1 MRQGLVMAWAPMAE
15 QQQQRSLNAELQELL
30 LVGLGAVPGA
40 LLRWQVSLHWAD
52 RHLLVNVVGAAL
64 LGLLAGLPAAPRRQ
78 LLIGIGFCGSLTT
91 FSSWMLEAMRLISA
105 GQISDALGLIGL
117 TLGLGVGAA
126 ALGFWLGQRVRP
138 PTPPR
143 SEP

>member
-1 MRQGLVMAWAPMAE
+1 MLQGLVTAWGAMAE
-15 QQQQRSLNAELQELL
+15 QQRSLNAELQELL

-52 RHLLVNVVGAAL
+52 RHVLVNVAGAAL

-105 GQISDALGLIGL
+105 GQISEALGLIGL

-126 ALGFWLGQRVRP
+126 ALGFWLGHRLRP

>member
-1 MRQGLVMAWAPMAE
+1 MAE

-40 LLRWQVSLHWAD
+40 LLRWQVTLHWAD
-52 RHLLVNVVGAAL
+52 RHLLVNVAGAAL
-64 LGLLAGLPAAPRRQ
+64 LGFLAGLPAAPRRQ

>member
-1 MRQGLVMAWAPMAE
+1 MAE
-15 QQQQRSLNAELQELL
+15 KQRSLTAELQELV
-30 LVGLGAVPGA
+30 LVALGAVPGA

-52 RHLLVNVVGAAL
+52 RHLLVNVSGAAL

-91 FSSWMLEAMRLISA
+91 FSSWMLEAMQLISV
-105 GQISDALGLIGL
+105 GKIVEALGLIGF

-126 ALGFWLGQRVRP
+126 ALGFWFGHRVRP
-138 PTPPR
+138 PTLPR